1 MEQAPSRAGRAASAW
16 QALRREPL
24 VHFLLAGALLF
35 GLYALVADPH
45 QAEPDAITVT
55 AAQVEALA
63 AGFARTWGRQPDPA
77 ELDELIDEYVVE
89 ELFYREALA
98 LGLDRDDTV
107 IRRRLRQKME
117 FLADAA
123 PAEASDAELAAHLAA
138 HPDRFAA
145 EPRTSFVQVFLAADR
160 PGVAEV
166 AAQLLARLEAGA
178 VADPLVLGDPTLLP
192 SGLEAATPRD
202 IDSVFGPDVTAA
214 LAAAPVGRWSGPV
227 RSGYGWHL
235 VRVTA
240 RTAATVPDLAAVRPA
255 VLADWQ
261 EAQRRAAV
269 AASVAALRAKYRVSV
284 APRPTATPAATP
296 P

>member
-1 MEQAPSRAGRAASAW
+1 MEQAPSSAGRAGRAW
-16 QALRREPL
+16 RVLCREPL

-35 GLYALVADPH
+35 ALYAVVARKD

-63 AGFARTWGRQPDPA
+63 AGFARTWGRQPGSA

-166 AAQLLARLEAGA
+166 AAQLLARLEAGTSD
-178 VADPLVLGDPTLLP
+178 DPLALGDATLLP

-202 IDSVFGPDVTAA
+202 IDSMFGPDFTAA
-214 LAAAPVGRWSGPV
+214 LAAAPAGRWAGPV

-240 RTAATVPDLAAVRPA
+240 RTATTVPDLAAVRPA

-261 EAQRRAAV
+261 EAQRQSAV
-269 AASVAALRAKYRVSV
+269 AASIATLRAKYRVSV
-284 APRPTATPAATP
+284 APRAAAAAAAAP